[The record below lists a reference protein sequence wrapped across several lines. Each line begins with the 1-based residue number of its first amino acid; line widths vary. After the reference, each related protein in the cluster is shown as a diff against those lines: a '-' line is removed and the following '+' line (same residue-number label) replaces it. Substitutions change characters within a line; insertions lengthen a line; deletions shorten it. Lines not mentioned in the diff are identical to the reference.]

1 MSAEQRTMLSDNEQY
16 FLALHLL
23 DKGLFGVNE
32 DPGEAITL
40 KSGRLS
46 PHYLDMRK
54 GISGFHTRLKVA
66 KNMLIVVNRKSDAPI
81 HNAYHH
87 VVGTPEAM
95 TSYAA
100 TIADLARM
108 SLLQP
113 RVATDKTSGNKV
125 PILGVY
131 SPGDIVAA
139 FDDVV
144 TEGQSK
150 IDAIGALAD
159 AELVVGDYY
168 VVVDREEGGAP
179 HVTEVTGVEVTPAL
193 GISSMVR
200 LLHADGRLNQAQFD
214 NVARYIDQY
223 GEPHA
228 KDTME
233 STS

>member
-1 MSAEQRTMLSDNEQY
+1 MSAERRTMLNDDEQY
-16 FLALHLL
+16 YLALHLL
-23 DKGLFGVNE
+23 YEGLFGVNE
-32 DPGEAITL
+32 DASKTITL

-54 GISGFHTRLKVA
+54 GISDFHTRFKVA
-66 KNMLIVVNRKSDAPI
+66 ESMVRVANRKSGTTI
-81 HNAYHH
+81 NNAYHH

-113 RVATDKTSGNKV
+113 RVATDKASGNKV

-131 SPGDIVAA
+131 NPGETVAA

-150 IDAIGALAD
+150 IDAIGALAN

-168 VVVDREEGGAP
+168 VVVDREEGGVP
-179 HVTEVTGVEVTPAL
+179 HVTEVTGVGVTPAI
-193 GISSMVR
+193 GVSSMVR
-200 LLHADGRLNQAQFD
+200 LLHVDGRLSRAQFD

-228 KDTME
+228 KDIME
-233 STS
+233 SQ